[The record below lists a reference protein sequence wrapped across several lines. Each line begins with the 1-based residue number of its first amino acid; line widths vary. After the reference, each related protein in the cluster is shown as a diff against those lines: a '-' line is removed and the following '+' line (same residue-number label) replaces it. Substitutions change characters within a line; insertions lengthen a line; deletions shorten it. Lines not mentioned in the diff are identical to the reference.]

1 MVGIPCQGR
10 DGAPASRTVLP
21 HSATSC
27 REGSVGPTTASSRT
41 AIVILTRVAS
51 TITSNENEGRMKR
64 SRTREARIRDEII
77 VDAHAGSEQAM
88 GGTTRASVV
97 MARSGS
103 NGTTPRARSG
113 TSARRR
119 EESRRVPQL
128 EQSILRRQP
137 QDSRHIVEHAD
148 ERVLGRAGRA
158 ILDPR
163 DDRLGGP
170 GATGERA
177 LGQSRAEAG
186 VTKEISGRVC
196 RHT

>member
-1 MVGIPCQGR
+1 
-10 DGAPASRTVLP
+10 
-21 HSATSC
+21 
-27 REGSVGPTTASSRT
+27 
-41 AIVILTRVAS
+41 
-51 TITSNENEGRMKR
+51 MKR

-128 EQSILRRQP
+128 EQPILRRQR
-137 QDSRHIVEHAD
+137 QDSRYIIEHVGALGDDRPQRRIEGEARGVEQAD
-148 ERVLGRAGRA
+148 ERVPGRARRP

-170 GATGERA
+170 RPTGERA
-177 LGQSRAEAG
+177 LSQSRAEVGITKQIGGG
-186 VTKEISGRVC
+186 VGGHAS
-196 RHT
+196 